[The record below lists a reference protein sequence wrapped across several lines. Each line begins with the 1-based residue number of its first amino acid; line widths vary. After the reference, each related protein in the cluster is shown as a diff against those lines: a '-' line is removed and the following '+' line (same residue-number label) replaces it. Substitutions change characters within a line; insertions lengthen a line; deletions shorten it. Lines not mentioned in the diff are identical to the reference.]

1 MILVKNYVFSHISKQ
16 FLIPNHL
23 ENRTLFFCILME
35 HVIITAEHKFSGILK
50 EDRITK
56 EVVTIFM

>member
-1 MILVKNYVFSHISKQ
+1 
-16 FLIPNHL
+16 
-23 ENRTLFFCILME
+23 ME